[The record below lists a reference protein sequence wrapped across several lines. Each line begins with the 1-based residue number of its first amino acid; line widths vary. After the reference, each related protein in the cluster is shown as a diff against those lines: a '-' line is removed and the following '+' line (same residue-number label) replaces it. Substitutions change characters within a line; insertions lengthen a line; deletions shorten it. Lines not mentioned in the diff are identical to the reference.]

1 MISSRRSGGY
11 RSLFNLSLSFS
22 PITEINSL
30 RFNNIK
36 IVSHDFESSRK
47 NGIMNR
53 LHGARVTEAFS
64 AFYPNPIR
72 FSTRHYS
79 SPFRYITSSLDN
91 DHIFLSI
98 DSLVENCVTNRD
110 LAYAIK
116 LLSLCFKALIAYMSS
131 YFIYHVL
138 VLENAYFNSVIN
150 FMIFES
156 LFLNTCFDLFFAPKK
171 KLEL

>member
-1 MISSRRSGGY
+1 MERGLPKLSQLSIPTPSDSRPVTTH
-11 RSLFNLSLSFS
+11 LFSDTS
-22 PITEINSL
+22 P
-30 RFNNIK
+30 
-36 IVSHDFESSRK
+36 
-47 NGIMNR
+47 R
-53 LHGARVTEAFS
+53 LLTMT
-64 AFYPNPIR
+64 N
-72 FSTRHYS
+72 
-79 SPFRYITSSLDN
+79 
-91 DHIFLSI
+91 FLSI

-131 YFIYHVL
+131 YFIHHVL

-156 LFLNTCFDLFFAPKK
+156 LFSNTCFDLFFAPKK